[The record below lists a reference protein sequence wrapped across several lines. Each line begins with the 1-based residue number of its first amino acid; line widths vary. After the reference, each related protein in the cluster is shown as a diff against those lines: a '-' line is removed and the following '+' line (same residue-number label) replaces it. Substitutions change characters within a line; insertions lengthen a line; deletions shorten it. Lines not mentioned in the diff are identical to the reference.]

1 MVRVDFM
8 KTFREVAKERSLNK
22 AAKNLGLSVS
32 TVSFHISS
40 LEDFYG
46 AKLIRRGASGVEITE
61 EGKIV
66 LKSIETVL
74 SAIEEAKRLI
84 SNVKGEKVVIAS
96 GVVGLNVVHVI
107 QTFLKSK
114 YPKLEVKLELGGAHD
129 CVKGIFDGKYD
140 FAIAGDIREE
150 YATDERLFIQEI
162 GRDQLVLIVS
172 PEHPLAKKG
181 VVKLEDLKKEPLIML
196 GEEYGITTSTK
207 KALEASGISFNEL
220 NVVHVVEDY
229 YSKLHAVSNG
239 LGVAITSHLA
249 VCKVCGLG
257 LVKVVPIVDLKSERK
272 IYFVSSKIAMEKEKI
287 REYAQLILL
296 KSRQIFEEL
305 NATCKC
311 FGNI

>member
-32 TVSFHISS
+32 TVSFQISS

-114 YPKLEVKLELGGAHD
+114 YPNLEVRLELRGAHD
-129 CVKGIFDGKYD
+129 CVEGILDGKYD
-140 FAIAGDIREE
+140 FAIAGDIKEE
-150 YATDERLFIQEI
+150 YRTDQRLFIQEI
-162 GRDQLVLIVS
+162 GEDQLVLIVS
-172 PEHPLAKKG
+172 PEHPLAKKR
-181 VVKLEDLKKEPLIML
+181 VAKLEDLKKEPLIML

-207 KALEASGISFNEL
+207 KALEASGISFSEL
-220 NVVHVVEDY
+220 NVVHVEDY

-249 VCKVCGLG
+249 VCRVCGLG
-257 LVKVVPIVDLKSERK
+257 LVKVVPVADLKSERK

-287 REYAQLILL
+287 REYAQLISL

-305 NATCKC
+305 TATCKC
-311 FGNI
+311 FGSI

>member
-1 MVRVDFM
+1 M

-32 TVSFHISS
+32 TVSFQISS

-114 YPKLEVKLELGGAHD
+114 YPNLEVRLELRGAHD
-129 CVKGIFDGKYD
+129 CVKGILDGKYD
-140 FAIAGDIREE
+140 FAIAGDIKEE
-150 YATDERLFIQEI
+150 YRTDQRLFIQEI
-162 GRDQLVLIVS
+162 GEDQLVLIVS
-172 PEHPLAKKG
+172 PEHPLAKKR
-181 VVKLEDLKKEPLIML
+181 VAKLEDLKKEPLITL

-207 KALEASGISFNEL
+207 KALEASGISFSEL
-220 NVVHVVEDY
+220 NVVHVEDY

-249 VCKVCGLG
+249 VCRVCGLG
-257 LVKVVPIVDLKSERK
+257 LVKVVPVVDLKSERK

-287 REYAQLILL
+287 REYAQLISL

-305 NATCKC
+305 TATCKC
-311 FGNI
+311 FGSI

>member
-32 TVSFHISS
+32 TVSFQISS

-114 YPKLEVKLELGGAHD
+114 YPNLEVRLELRGAHD
-129 CVKGIFDGKYD
+129 CVKGILDGKYD
-140 FAIAGDIREE
+140 FAIAGDIKEE
-150 YATDERLFIQEI
+150 YRTDQRLFIQEI
-162 GRDQLVLIVS
+162 GEDQLVLIVS
-172 PEHPLAKKG
+172 PEHPLAKKR
-181 VVKLEDLKKEPLIML
+181 VAKLEDLKKEPLITL

-207 KALEASGISFNEL
+207 KALEASGISFSEL
-220 NVVHVVEDY
+220 NVVHVEDY

-249 VCKVCGLG
+249 VCRVCGLG
-257 LVKVVPIVDLKSERK
+257 LVKVVPVVDLKSERK

-287 REYAQLILL
+287 REYAQLISL

-305 NATCKC
+305 TATCKC
-311 FGNI
+311 FGSI